1 MNIGKLVRI
10 IDENSKF
17 RGEIGRIIEITD
29 TDFLIELLDGTSFSQ
44 EGKLINFKKGTK
56 VEFKK
61 NQVQSP
67 NLPYEFENKRK
78 RKKTPKLKNVTK
90 IVRTELYNRDMI
102 IAKKRRTE
110 RLELKTKK
118 YLLKNEMKNKRVRI
132 INSFNPYYLF
142 LGEIVSKGK
151 YTSKIKIDFR
161 GIVKF
166 NNSDFQREDFSF
178 DNNAIFPLPKNHPYY
193 FKQNTLLKKY
203 TFNVGN
209 NVIVT
214 NKPGLVE
221 KGKIIKKYENNYIRI
236 KLNNGK
242 EYDID
247 IKNLKHDHEKNIIDR
262 DTSLKRTKEILEEK
276 LPSNKRGKRKKPE
289 EKTEKQRRKRI
300 RDNYNFFKKKT
311 MPDNDIFKNYSY
323 EFYLDFETQVNNKY
337 YNDHGTMYYPYE
349 KHEFFLLLN
358 RNRRYLNVK
367 QGKNENPLMSIIIKS
382 DSIAVSDINNN
393 NTMKIKM
400 GLLKLLFDSGAN
412 VNLKDKQGK
421 TPLMIAYEYNYSELF
436 FFLLER
442 LFADPLIE
450 DKSGNTIYKLAKKD
464 KKKNIVDL
472 IDKYVNNQN
481 DYEPSGIESVEMA
494 KEDKAAFGKKNL
506 LDMFKNLNF
515 H

>member
-10 IDENSKF
+10 IDENSIF

-29 TDFLIELLDGTSFSQ
+29 TDFLVEFL
-44 EGKLINFKKGTK
+44 ERNFLFEKKGREWIRK
-56 VEFKK
+56 RNDFKDGIKIRFEK
-61 NQVQSP
+61 NKVQSH
-67 NLPYEFENKRK
+67 NLPYEFKNKLK
-78 RKKTPKLKNVTK
+78 RKKSPELKKVTK
-90 IVRTELYNRDMI
+90 KL
-102 IAKKRRTE
+102 
-110 RLELKTKK
+110 RLELDKRDKLIENRREK
-118 YLLKNEMKNKRVRI
+118 ERIEVENLLKNEIKNKRVRI

-276 LPSNKRGKRKKPE
+276 LPSNKRGKRKKPKKE
-289 EKTEKQRRKRI
+289 NDKQRRKRV
-300 RDNYNFFKKKT
+300 RDDYNFLKKKI

-323 EFYLDFETQVNNKY
+323 EFYLDFETHVNNKY

-472 IDKYVNNQN
+472 IDKYVNNQ
-481 DYEPSGIESVEMA
+481 PSGIESVEMA